1 MNYTQGSACFFIG
14 TVTVN
19 KIYIDKLPGENKIEI
34 KLGLS
39 PNDMPVWDT
48 VNFLDM
54 IQIDSPV
61 PIVGYTVNR
70 NADGTVSIIV

>member
-1 MNYTQGSACFFIG
+1 MNYTQGSVCFFIG

-39 PNDMPVWDT
+39 PNDMQVWDT

-54 IQIDSPV
+54 IQVDSPV

>member
-39 PNDMPVWDT
+39 PNDMQVWDT

-54 IQIDSPV
+54 IQVDSPV